1 MTAAPKS
8 MLLMGVSGSGK
19 TTLGQ
24 ALAREL
30 GWHFADADTFHPATN
45 IAKMRAGQP
54 LDDTARAPWIAALR
68 RHLAES
74 LAKARPT
81 VLACSALKK
90 RYRQQLLDAL
100 PLGAMRLVY
109 LRGSR
114 ELLATRLSARSGH
127 FMPAALLDSQLAA
140 LEEPSSEEN
149 ALVLDIAR
157 PPAELVSQITKT
169 FALQTACP
177 VASPHT

>member
-1 MTAAPKS
+1 MSAAPRS
-8 MLLMGVSGSGK
+8 ILLMGVSGSGK

-24 ALAREL
+24 ALARKL
-30 GWHFADADTFHPATN
+30 GWHFADADTFHPPAN
-45 IAKMRAGQP
+45 VAKMRTGQP
-54 LDDTARAPWIAALR
+54 LDDTDRAPWLAALR
-68 RHLAES
+68 RHLAEA
-74 LAKARPT
+74 LANARPT

-90 RYRQQLLDAL
+90 RYRQQLLDTL
-100 PLGAMRLVY
+100 PLGAVPLVY

-114 ELLATRLSARSGH
+114 ELLTTRLTTRSGH

-140 LEEPSSEEN
+140 LEEPNSEEN

-157 PPAELVSQITKT
+157 SPAELVSQIAKT
-169 FALQTACP
+169 FALQTASP